1 MPQIE
6 KIINS
11 KIKRHIYVIEWL
23 TPDEQVIDE
32 VTVDVISGSVNF
44 DGTKSNRR
52 SMDIT
57 LKNLDGKYIP
67 TPNKLWVNHKFR
79 LKAGYEYGGKK
90 LLFNQGI
97 YCLGNPSV
105 LSTPARK
112 EITLHGIDKWGLL
125 DGTLTGKLKNK
136 IIIPV
141 GTRVDSAING
151 LMIDIVG
158 ENKLRIDYCSTKLPY
173 TIEAESGSTISS
185 LIEEIAYIVSY
196 EAFYDNEGFFIFRK
210 FLEISEYEQT
220 VSSWSYT
227 TKGLYLESNRELS
240 FDKIKNSI
248 LVVGDTLD
256 DGTLIYATS
265 KDESN
270 SDMSIN
276 AIGERFEKIEDSNI
290 TTISLAQQRS
300 DWELQQLIMLA
311 ETVRMSIIP
320 NFSHKVGDVIS
331 VTDSN
336 NGAKGNYVIQF
347 IDYDI
352 SYDSMMNV
360 GLWKIRDWR

>member
-1 MPQIE
+1 M
-6 KIINS
+6 
-11 KIKRHIYVIEWL
+11 
-23 TPDEQVIDE
+23 
-32 VTVDVISGSVNF
+32 
-44 DGTKSNRR
+44 
-52 SMDIT
+52 
-57 LKNLDGKYIP
+57 
-67 TPNKLWVNHKFR
+67 
-79 LKAGYEYGGKK
+79 
-90 LLFNQGI
+90 
-97 YCLGNPSV
+97 
-105 LSTPARK
+105 
-112 EITLHGIDKWGLL
+112 
-125 DGTLTGKLKNK
+125 
-136 IIIPV
+136 
-141 GTRVDSAING
+141 
-151 LMIDIVG
+151 
-158 ENKLRIDYCSTKLPY
+158 
-173 TIEAESGSTISS
+173 
-185 LIEEIAYIVSY
+185 
-196 EAFYDNEGFFIFRK
+196 
-210 FLEISEYEQT
+210 
-220 VSSWSYT
+220 
-227 TKGLYLESNRELS
+227 ESNRELS

-347 IDYDI
+347 IDYDV